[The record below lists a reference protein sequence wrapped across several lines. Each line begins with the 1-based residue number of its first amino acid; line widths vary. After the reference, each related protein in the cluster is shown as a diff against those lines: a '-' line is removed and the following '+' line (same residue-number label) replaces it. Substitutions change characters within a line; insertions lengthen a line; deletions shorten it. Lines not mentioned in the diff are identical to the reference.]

1 MFGKLKYL
9 FLYAY
14 EAAEQ
19 MEEKSKEFAEDR
31 QKRMEQFKK
40 EHQEMESRAK
50 EKIQETQGAMKDHM
64 QDVVKE
70 MGLATQGEMSEIK
83 KMIADLSKKIEKK

>member
-19 MEEKSKEFAEDR
+19 MEEKSKEFAEGR
-31 QKRMEQFKK
+31 EKRMEQFKK
-40 EHQEMESRAK
+40 EHKEMEIRAK
-50 EKIQETQGAMKDHM
+50 EKIQETQGAMKEHM

-70 MGLATQGEMSEIK
+70 MGLATRGEIDEIK
-83 KMIADLSKKIEKK
+83 KMISDLSKNIEKK